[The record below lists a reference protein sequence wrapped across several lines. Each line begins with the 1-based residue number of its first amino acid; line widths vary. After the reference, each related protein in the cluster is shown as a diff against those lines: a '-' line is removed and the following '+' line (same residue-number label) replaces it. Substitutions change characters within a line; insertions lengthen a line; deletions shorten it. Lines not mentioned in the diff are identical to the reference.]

1 MSFIDSI
8 KDTAEEV
15 STTLG
20 ILETGYIAV
29 SDCYNEADT
38 TVTTSRTKSILSGL
52 SKGRTKK
59 INESKIIKV
68 QFNPESLS
76 FRYSGAGKH
85 KDKASISG
93 SDNGVAAQEKAEE
106 ESDMISVSMKLVFD
120 RSRYYIDKSVQP
132 EVEQFLAIIKKHYSR
147 GITFYWG
154 TVSYTG
160 IVRNVNAE
168 YVLFNALGIPT
179 RANVDL
185 TMMMTEVE

>member
-1 MSFIDSI
+1 MSNALS
-8 KDTAEEV
+8 
-15 STTLG
+15 

-52 SKGRTKK
+52 STGRIEK
-59 INESKIIKV
+59 IKESKVIKV

-76 FRYSGAGKH
+76 FRYSGAGAK
-85 KDKASISG
+85 KDKSSISG
-93 SDNGVAAQEKAEE
+93 SDNGVAAQEKAEDE
-106 ESDMISVSMKLVFD
+106 TDMISVSIKLVFD

-160 IVRNVNAE
+160 IVKSINAE

-185 TMMMTEVE
+185 TMMMMTEVV